1 MGAEVVVTNDNF
13 KAEVL
18 DSDIPV
24 LADFWAEWCVP
35 CKMVGPILEQMAEE
49 YKGKVKIAKIN
60 QEDQKI
66 SLNRKALQESP
77 IDKFASAHRVNE
89 VVKGTI
95 RDIKEFGVFVSIED
109 GVDALIRNE
118 DLEPL
123 KVEEIEAGQE
133 IEAVIAVIDTRR
145 DRIRLSV
152 KKT

>member
-60 QEDQKI
+60 VDEEGE
-66 SLNRKALQESP
+66 L
-77 IDKFASAHRVNE
+77 ASNYN
-89 VVKGTI
+89 I
-95 RDIKEFGVFVSIED
+95 VSIPTILLFHN
-109 GVDALIRNE
+109 G
-118 DLEPL
+118 
-123 KVEEIEAGQE
+123 
-133 IEAVIAVIDTRR
+133 AVAKQQIGAVP
-145 DRIRLSV
+145 
-152 KKT
+152 KKTLEELVKEYL